1 MFYKIGIY
9 KNIDL
14 QINILTLFVDQDY
27 QNMGIAKNLIEHV
40 EVNFEG
46 ELSVDT
52 RSNNQN
58 ALKFYID
65 QNFKI
70 VNKNKKNISLIKQ

>member
-1 MFYKIGIY
+1 
-9 KNIDL
+9 
-14 QINILTLFVDQDY
+14 
-27 QNMGIAKNLIEHV
+27 MGIAKNLIEYV